1 MTTTLPNLSN
11 LQNLLEHCP
20 GIFDVD
26 AEIHQSLI
34 QQETTFKQSI
44 NDLFPNTDSPIMI
57 LPIQAL
63 KNNIQDFLDEGF
75 THLSI
80 NFSLESAN
88 NSPNSRNVL
97 GLIMTGVTFDLTDPT
112 KMPRSSSKH
121 FTNGN
126 ASMSDYNTQKQANKD
141 NCTRFKKSLKPQPF
155 SEPNFNFGLY
165 IRLSDFLAK
174 LNDLESQSVI
184 GLDITIG
191 LIKAETVE
199 EWNCLHIIFRPSQ
212 GAADIL
218 FSTYDG
224 YKWRAPNAVRTRG
237 ASSEL
242 GGPKLGTPP
251 FGETLL

>member
-1 MTTTLPNLSN
+1 MPTTLPHLSD
-11 LQNLLEHCP
+11 LQNLLDHCS

-26 AEIHQSLI
+26 ADILQSLI
-34 QQETTFKQSI
+34 LQEIAFKQSL
-44 NDLFPNTDSPIMI
+44 NGLFPNTDAFVMT

-63 KNNIQDFLDEGF
+63 KNNIQNFSDEGF

-97 GLIMTGVTFDLTDPT
+97 GLIMTGVTFDQADPA
-112 KMPRSSSKH
+112 KMPRSSAKH
-121 FTNGN
+121 FTNV
-126 ASMSDYNTQKQANKD
+126 NTLLSNNNSQKQANKD
-141 NCTRFKKSLKPQPF
+141 NNARFKKRLSPQPF
-155 SEPNFNFGLY
+155 SEPNFNYGLY

-174 LNDLESQSVI
+174 LNDLDNQSVK
-184 GLDITIG
+184 GLDITMG
-191 LIKAETVE
+191 LIKAETMA
-199 EWNCLHIIFRPSQ
+199 EWNCLHLIFRRSK

-224 YKWRAPNAVRTRG
+224 YKWRAPNAVTKRG
-237 ASSEL
+237 ASEL

>member
-1 MTTTLPNLSN
+1 MPTTLPHLSD
-11 LQNLLEHCP
+11 LQNLLDHCS

-26 AEIHQSLI
+26 DDIHQSLI
-34 QQETTFKQSI
+34 QQEIAFKQSL
-44 NDLFPNTDSPIMI
+44 NGLFPNTDAPVMT

-75 THLSI
+75 KHLSI

-88 NSPNSRNVL
+88 NSPYSRDVL
-97 GLIMTGVTFDLTDPT
+97 GLIITGVTFDLTDPA
-112 KMPRSSSKH
+112 KMPRSYSQH
-121 FTNGN
+121 FTNK
-126 ASMSDYNTQKQANKD
+126 NTLLSNNNSQKQANKD
-141 NCTRFKKSLKPQPF
+141 NSARFKKSLSPHL

-174 LNDLESQSVI
+174 LNDLDSQSVK
-184 GLDITIG
+184 GLDITMG
-191 LIKAETVE
+191 FIKAETME
-199 EWNCLHIIFRPSQ
+199 EWNCLHLIFRRSK
-212 GAADIL
+212 GTADIL

-224 YKWRAPNAVRTRG
+224 YKWRAPNAVTKRG
-237 ASSEL
+237 ASEL

>member
-1 MTTTLPNLSN
+1 MPTTLPNLSD
-11 LQNLLEHCP
+11 LQDLLDQCS

-26 AEIHQSLI
+26 ADIHQSLI
-34 QQETTFKQSI
+34 QQEIAFKQSL
-44 NDLFPNTDSPIMI
+44 NGLFPNTDAPVMT

-80 NFSLESAN
+80 SFSLESAN
-88 NSPNSRNVL
+88 NSPNSRDVL
-97 GLIMTGVTFDLTDPT
+97 GLIMTGVKFDLTDPA
-112 KMPRSSSKH
+112 KMPKSSSKH

-126 ASMSDYNTQKQANKD
+126 ASLNNNNSQKQANKD
-141 NCTRFKKSLKPQPF
+141 NSARFKKSLSPQPL

-174 LNDLESQSVI
+174 LNALESQSVK
-184 GLDITIG
+184 GLDITMG
-191 LIKAETVE
+191 FIKAETTE
-199 EWNCLHIIFRPSQ
+199 EWNCLHLIFRRSK

-224 YKWRAPNAVRTRG
+224 YKWRSPHAVTKRG
-237 ASSEL
+237 ASVL